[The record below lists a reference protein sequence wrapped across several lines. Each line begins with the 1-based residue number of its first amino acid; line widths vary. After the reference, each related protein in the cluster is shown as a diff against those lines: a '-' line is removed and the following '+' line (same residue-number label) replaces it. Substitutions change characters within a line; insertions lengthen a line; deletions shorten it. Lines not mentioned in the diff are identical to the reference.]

1 VAPPFGPI
9 GRERQRRRPGDRRG
23 GRRGQEHQLHLTY
36 TAHLIPLFFT
46 GALVCVLLAVAWRER
61 RSPAAGPFAVMLAAL
76 LVWTIAFVFELASSE
91 LAAKVVWAN
100 IQYLAIAFLPVL
112 WLDVVLAY
120 LGRRRPRW
128 SDLVLY
134 AIPIATVVLSW
145 SGLGLFRGA
154 PQIISDSG
162 GLRVL
167 DPDYGPWVPFVYTLF
182 AYTLSIAAIILL
194 VDALRRGRGL
204 LRWQSA
210 LLLTSSIL
218 PLAANAL
225 YLLGITPLPY
235 YNPTVAV
242 FALSAVLVAVALF
255 RFRLFEVAPLARE
268 TVVEHLRDP
277 VIVLDRHD
285 RLADYNAAAARLL
298 PALTPHV
305 VGSDIGSVLAAS
317 PDVLERVRERAEM
330 DAEVTLP
337 SGGEQRHYSLELSPV
352 RDGRGRLAGH
362 TAVFHDITE
371 RVLLFE
377 RVKELASLDGL
388 TGIFNRRHFFEL
400 SEAELD
406 RARRHDS
413 PVSLILFDLDHF
425 KEINDTYGHQC
436 GDEVLRAVAEAGN
449 EKLRSF
455 DLFGRYGGEEF
466 AVLLPEV
473 DPEGALAI
481 AERLR
486 RGIAAVEEDLG
497 GIGVTASFGVASML
511 STGSLAFDDLLR
523 LADEALYRAKQRG
536 RDRVELATCIP
547 APLEAVQ

>member
-1 VAPPFGPI
+1 
-9 GRERQRRRPGDRRG
+9 
-23 GRRGQEHQLHLTY
+23 
-36 TAHLIPLFFT
+36 
-46 GALVCVLLAVAWRER
+46 VAWRER

-76 LVWTIAFVFELASSE
+76 LVWTIAFAFELSSSE

-100 IQYLAIAFLPVL
+100 VQYLAIAFLPVL

-134 AIPIATVVLSW
+134 AIPVATVVLSW
-145 SGLGLFRGA
+145 SGLGLFRGD
-154 PQIISDSG
+154 PQIVTDAG

-182 AYTLSIAAIILL
+182 AYALSIAAVILL
-194 VDALRRGRGL
+194 LDALRRGRGL

-218 PLAANAL
+218 PLLANAL

-242 FALSAVLVAVALF
+242 FAVSAVLVAVALF

-305 VGSDIGSVLAAS
+305 VGSDIGNVLAAS
-317 PDVLERVRERAEM
+317 PDLLERVRERAEL

-337 SGGEQRHYSLELSPV
+337 SDGEERHYSLELSPV
-352 RDGRGRLAGH
+352 RDVRGRLAGH

-449 EKLRSF
+449 DRLRSF

-486 RGIAAVEEDLG
+486 RGIAAVENDLG